1 MMMTKVW
8 VALLALVMGLS
19 LSGMALAQG
28 TPGGKAAEPAKP
40 MAPAD
45 KPAEKSGAAKEAKG
59 KVVSVN
65 PGNKTLVVEAA
76 GKRMTFSV
84 AEPAAKTLPTIK
96 SGDQVTV
103 LYTEDGGKLMAQEI
117 SKG

>member
-1 MMMTKVW
+1 MMKKVW
-8 VALLALVMGLS
+8 VALLTLVMGLS

-28 TPGGKAAEPAKP
+28 TPGGKAVEPAKP

-65 PGNKTLVVEAA
+65 PGNKTFVVEAE
-76 GKRMTFSV
+76 GKKKMTFSV

-96 SGDQVTV
+96 NGDQVTV
-103 LYTEDGGKLMAQEI
+103 RYTEDGGKLMAQEI
-117 SKG
+117 TKG

>member
-1 MMMTKVW
+1 MMKKVW
-8 VALLALVMGLS
+8 VALLTLVMGLS

-28 TPGGKAAEPAKP
+28 TPGGKAVEPAKP

-65 PGNKTLVVEAA
+65 PGNKTFVVEAE

-96 SGDQVTV
+96 RGDQVTV
-103 LYTEDGGKLMAQEI
+103 RYTEDGGKLMAQGI

>member
-1 MMMTKVW
+1 MMKKVW
-8 VALLALVMGLS
+8 VALLTLVMGLS
-19 LSGMALAQG
+19 LSGMALAG

-65 PGNKTLVVEAA
+65 PGNKTFVVEAE
-76 GKRMTFSV
+76 GKKRMTFSV
-84 AEPAAKTLPTIK
+84 AEPAAKTLPAIK

-103 LYTEDGGKLMAQEI
+103 RYTEDGGKLTAQEI